1 MPCALGVAFDMNFTL
16 NLVVIVLPIREEA
29 ELYVR
34 PVIKS
39 RFSINYSV
47 NYFGFLRGIWFFIP
61 LRMLMGIQTFTIAA
75 GLVMTGADTL

>member
-1 MPCALGVAFDMNFTL
+1 MNFTL

-47 NYFGFLRGIWFFIP
+47 NYFGFLCNVWFFIP
-61 LRMLMGIQTFTIAA
+61 SQLSIEIQTFTIAA